1 MIIVA
6 GLISLALLP
15 WLAELALFR
24 KNFLLLAW
32 WVLIPLSI
40 PVMLGGSKIA
50 PSEILL
56 LFWIATPLWQGFP
69 QAIDKVLRHP
79 VSILLIIEIAI
90 YALSTITSSMFAISA
105 KRLILHSLY
114 IVGAYFLFVP
124 IFMERRN
131 VLKMGTMLSLGLF
144 PVLIIGIIFMVQYQF
159 NSEVAPA
166 APRPFF
172 SDHTEFGAFAALI
185 FPFLFITWRYSD
197 RMKITI
203 SFWQKGLLLALF
215 LAISFSFSRAV
226 WLSVAATAA
235 LYLLINWGLRF
246 RHLLFIIIFSS
257 GFLYQYGNEI
267 YQVVLQNE
275 AESSRQE
282 VLEQLKSV
290 GNVKSDVS
298 NLERINRWKS
308 AIKMFEERPLLGFGP
323 GTYQFQYAPYQELRD
338 KTVISSNFG
347 DAGNA
352 HNEYLMYLSETGLFG
367 FLSFLI
373 LSLYL
378 VRLGF
383 QLYRNAQNE
392 TTRFLALGIL
402 LSLTTL
408 LVHSLFNSFLE
419 TDKIGLPFYLF
430 AAALVALDLKDRS
443 EKQLDLNHR

>member
-1 MIIVA
+1 MILVA

-24 KNFLLLAW
+24 KNLLLLAW

-56 LFWIATPLWQGFP
+56 LFWVATPLWQGFP
-69 QAIDKVLRHP
+69 KSMDKVLRHP
-79 VSILLIIEIAI
+79 VSILLIIEIAV

-131 VLKMGTMLSLGLF
+131 ILKMGTMLSLGLF
-144 PVLIIGIIFMVQYQF
+144 PVLIISIIFMAQYQF

-185 FPFLFITWRYSD
+185 FPLLFVAWNYSD

-203 SFWQKGLLLALF
+203 SFWQKGSLLALF

-235 LYLLINWGLRF
+235 LYLLINLGLRF
-246 RHLLFIIIFSS
+246 RHLLFIIILSS

-308 AIKMFEERPLLGFGP
+308 AIKMFEERPVLGFGP

-352 HNEYLMYLSETGLFG
+352 HSEYLMYLSETGIFG
-367 FLSFLI
+367 FLTFLI

-378 VRLGF
+378 VRMGF
-383 QLYRNAQNE
+383 QLYRNAKNE
-392 TTRFLALGIL
+392 TTRYLALGIL

-430 AAALVALDLKDRS
+430 AAALVG
-443 EKQLDLNHR
+443 LDLNNHSETTTT

>member
-1 MIIVA
+1 MILVA

-24 KNFLLLAW
+24 KNLLLLAW

-56 LFWIATPLWQGFP
+56 LFWVATPLWQGFP
-69 QAIDKVLRHP
+69 KSIDKALRHP

-124 IFMERRN
+124 IFLERRN
-131 VLKMGTMLSLGLF
+131 ILKMGTMLSLGLF
-144 PVLIIGIIFMVQYQF
+144 PVLIVGLIFMAQYQF

-185 FPFLFITWRYSD
+185 FPLLFVAWRYSD

-203 SFWQKGLLLALF
+203 SYWQKGLLLALF

-235 LYLLINWGLRF
+235 LYLFISWGLRF
-246 RHLLFIIIFSS
+246 RHLLFIIILSG

-308 AIKMFEERPLLGFGP
+308 AIKMFEERPVLGFGP

-352 HNEYLMYLSETGLFG
+352 HSEYLMYLSETGIFG
-367 FLSFLI
+367 FLTFLI

-378 VRLGF
+378 VRMGF
-383 QLYRNAQNE
+383 QLYRNAKNE
-392 TTRFLALGIL
+392 ATRYLALGIL

-430 AAALVALDLKDRS
+430 AAALVGLDLKNQS
-443 EKQLDLNHR
+443 ETTTT

>member
-1 MIIVA
+1 MIVVA

-24 KNFLLLAW
+24 KNLLLLAW

-56 LFWIATPLWQGFP
+56 LFWVATPLWQGFP
-69 QAIDKVLRHP
+69 KSIDKALRHP

-124 IFMERRN
+124 IFLERRN
-131 VLKMGTMLSLGLF
+131 ILKMGTMLSLGLF
-144 PVLIIGIIFMVQYQF
+144 PVLIVGLIFMAQYQF

-185 FPFLFITWRYSD
+185 FPLLFVAWRYSD

-203 SFWQKGLLLALF
+203 SYWQKGLLLALF

-235 LYLLINWGLRF
+235 LYLFISWGLRF
-246 RHLLFIIIFSS
+246 RHLLFIIILSG

-308 AIKMFEERPLLGFGP
+308 AIKMFEERPVLGFGP

-352 HNEYLMYLSETGLFG
+352 HSEYLMYLSETGIFG
-367 FLSFLI
+367 FLTFLI

-378 VRLGF
+378 VRMGF
-383 QLYRNAQNE
+383 QLYRNAKNE
-392 TTRFLALGIL
+392 ATRYLALGIL

-430 AAALVALDLKDRS
+430 AAALVGLDLKNQS
-443 EKQLDLNHR
+443 ITTTT